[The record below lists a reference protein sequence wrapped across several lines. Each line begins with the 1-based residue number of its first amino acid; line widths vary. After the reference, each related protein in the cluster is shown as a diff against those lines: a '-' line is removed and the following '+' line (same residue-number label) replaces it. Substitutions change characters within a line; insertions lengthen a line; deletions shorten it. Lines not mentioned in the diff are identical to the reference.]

1 MLRNI
6 PYKYNRDDLVVE
18 LQNRL
23 PVGSFDFVYLP
34 MDFRSTGN
42 FGYAFVNMTAPTFV
56 EDFYTAFNGTYL
68 ACPGLQQLA
77 CTVTFARV
85 QRFDANI
92 SRLLKSP
99 IWAAPNAFDTV
110 GSTLMELALPAIF
123 TNGVQQPF
131 PRPDPN
137 RLHKLIGG
145 RKALQ
150 SLACP
155 PHRQGSSGSG
165 AYRNSL
171 WLSSCNDED
180 HTPTSS

>member
-1 MLRNI
+1 
-6 PYKYNRDDLVVE
+6 
-18 LQNRL
+18 
-23 PVGSFDFVYLP
+23 
-34 MDFRSTGN
+34 
-42 FGYAFVNMTAPTFV
+42 MTAPTFV
-56 EDFYTAFNGTYL
+56 EDFYTAFHGTYL

-85 QRFDANI
+85 QGFDANI

-99 IWAAPNAFDTV
+99 IWAAQSAFDTV

-123 TNGVQQPF
+123 ANGVQQLF

-137 RLHKLIGG
+137 RLQKLIGG

-171 WLSSCNDED
+171 WLSSCHDED
-180 HTPTSS
+180 HTPTLS